1 MKQSVFHISQ
11 MDCPSEESLIRLKLG
26 GINGIHGLS
35 FDLEKRELTV
45 AHEAQ
50 ILENLS
56 TQLESLK
63 LGSRLVSSG
72 VSDGLPVN
80 SEVKGQRKLL
90 WTVLLINFAFF
101 VLEAA
106 FGWISG
112 SMGLVADSLDMLA
125 DAGVYGLSL
134 LAVGAAVQRQKQV
147 AGIAGIFQVAL
158 AILGFAEVVR
168 RFFGYEELPDF
179 RMMMAISFFALLANA
194 YCLYLLQKSKSSGA
208 HLKASMIF
216 TSNDIIINLGV
227 MLAGG
232 FVLYLDSRVPDL
244 VIGGIVF
251 VVVSVGAF
259 RILRLAK

>member
-26 GINGIHGLS
+26 EINGIHGLS

-45 AHEAQ
+45 IHEPQ
-50 ILENLS
+50 ILEDLCRK
-56 TQLESLK
+56 LESLK
-63 LGSRLVSSG
+63 LGSRLVSSE
-72 VSDGLPVN
+72 VSKGLPVN
-80 SEVKGQRKLL
+80 LEAESQRKLL
-90 WTVLLINFAFF
+90 WTVLLINFTFF
-101 VLEAA
+101 VLEAT

-147 AGIAGIFQVAL
+147 AGIAGVFQGFL
-158 AILGFAEVVR
+158 AILGLAEVVR
-168 RFFGYEELPDF
+168 RFFGYEKLPDF
-179 RMMMAISFFALLANA
+179 RMMMGISFFALFANA

-208 HLKASMIF
+208 HMKASLIF
-216 TSNDIIINLGV
+216 TSNDIIANLGV

-232 FVLYLDSRVPDL
+232 FVLFFNSRIPDL
-244 VIGGIVF
+244 VIGGMVF
-251 VVVSVGAF
+251 ILVSIGAF
-259 RILRLAK
+259 RILKLGR